1 MITKYLD
8 WKRSVLF
15 IVLNIWWSLP
25 PQFHSFGVNDF
36 YNRTNFV
43 TNMFTK
49 KTELRW
55 KIAKVWVDRQLL
67 RLAKMLPKFV
77 KLLLEEF
84 TVHVETLYR
93 SCWDILTNVF
103 SMSRVVTKFVSRVL
117 TETKYSGNLKGGSN
131 RSKKRPRFLE

>member
-1 MITKYLD
+1 MNIIDVTCTKFV
-8 WKRSVLF
+8 WKIPGLKKIRLH
-15 IVLNIWWSLP
+15 N
-25 PQFHSFGVNDF
+25 SFGVNDF

-55 KIAKVWVDRQLL
+55 KIAKVWVDSQLL

-84 TVHVETLYR
+84 TVYVETLYR

-103 SMSRVVTKFVSRVL
+103 NMSRVVTKFVSRVL
-117 TETKYSGNLKGGSN
+117 TETKYSGNLKAGSN